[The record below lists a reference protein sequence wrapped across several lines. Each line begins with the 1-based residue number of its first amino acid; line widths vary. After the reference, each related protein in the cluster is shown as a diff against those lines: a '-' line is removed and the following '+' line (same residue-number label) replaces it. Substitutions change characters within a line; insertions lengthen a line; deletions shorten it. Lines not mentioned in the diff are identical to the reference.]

1 MSAHDTPLTVL
12 GAGAW
17 GTALAA
23 RAAHAGA
30 PVRLW
35 GRDAGT
41 IAAINH
47 QRRNPTYLPDVQLP
61 EGITG
66 YASASEALAGVHDVL
81 LAGPTSA
88 FNELLAF
95 VAEHVTHPRVVWA
108 CKGLE
113 RETGRFL
120 SDVVAERLGAQVPCA
135 IISGP
140 TFAAEVARGLPTAV
154 VVAANDEGFAASLT
168 ARLHQPCFRVYESD
182 DIAGV
187 QLGGAAKNVF
197 AIAAGIADG
206 LGFGANARAALI
218 ARGLAEMARLAEHCG
233 GRAETLMGLAGM
245 GDLVLTCTDDQ
256 SRNRRYGLALGRGM
270 DAKAALAETGKVV
283 EGMLAC
289 RDFSALAQK
298 WSLDLPIM
306 AQVNQV
312 VWHAV
317 APRDAVGELLA
328 RAPTRE

>member
-23 RAAHAGA
+23 RAAHAGT

-135 IISGP
+135 IISCQRSM
-140 TFAAEVARGLPTAV
+140 ASAV
-154 VVAANDEGFAASLT
+154 L
-168 ARLHQPCFRVYESD
+168 
-182 DIAGV
+182 
-187 QLGGAAKNVF
+187 
-197 AIAAGIADG
+197 
-206 LGFGANARAALI
+206 ALI
-218 ARGLAEMARLAEHCG
+218 VSPLLRWYEISNRFCHAFECLPGL
-233 GRAETLMGLAGM
+233 
-245 GDLVLTCTDDQ
+245 
-256 SRNRRYGLALGRGM
+256 
-270 DAKAALAETGKVV
+270 
-283 EGMLAC
+283 
-289 RDFSALAQK
+289 
-298 WSLDLPIM
+298 
-306 AQVNQV
+306 
-312 VWHAV
+312 
-317 APRDAVGELLA
+317 
-328 RAPTRE
+328 